1 MERYILIGYCSCK
14 QDKKE
19 QHWGQQFSQMER
31 DISVRP
37 TEKTRVVKVD
47 HLQSWSRIFWSDQT
61 EVVCPFDVPT
71 KISGLLG

>member
-1 MERYILIGYCSCK
+1 MKRYILFGYCSCK

-19 QHWGQQFSQMER
+19 RHWGQQFSQMER
-31 DISVRP
+31 DISVWP

-61 EVVCPFDVPT
+61 EMVCPFDVPT

>member
-1 MERYILIGYCSCK
+1 MEQYILFGYCSCK

-19 QHWGQQFSQMER
+19 RHWGQQFSQMER
-31 DISVRP
+31 DISVWP
-37 TEKTRVVKVD
+37 TEKTRVVNVD

-61 EVVCPFDVPT
+61 EMVCPFDVRT

>member
-1 MERYILIGYCSCK
+1 MERYILFGYCSCK

-19 QHWGQQFSQMER
+19 RHWGQQFSQMER
-31 DISVRP
+31 DILVWL

-61 EVVCPFDVPT
+61 KMVCPFDVPT